1 MERVHRTQNYI
12 NESRHILFFST
23 LIYIVNLF
31 ITIKRK
37 NKRTENDIFLYW
49 SVSIQSHEGFK
60 LFNWV
65 KTIFFFFVK
74 KGRNEF
80 VSYENLEINS

>member
-37 NKRTENDIFLYW
+37 NKRTEHDIFLYW

-65 KTIFFFFVK
+65 KTILYLLR
-74 KGRNEF
+74 KGEM
-80 VSYENLEINS
+80 NLSVMKI